1 MPFVC
6 HWLYSASV
14 VSLRSPQRIAVSDAN
29 LAQFR
34 AKRDM
39 HEEIIQMKVL
49 IAEDDT
55 HTREGLAEILS
66 AEGYRV
72 ACARDGREAL
82 ALFEKEA
89 PDFVCIDIM
98 MPLLNGYDVCRKI
111 RATGATVPIVFIS
124 AKSEEIDKVVGL
136 ELGADDFIVKPFG
149 VKEVVA
155 RVRAITR
162 RCLAAGRTE
171 LLLRSDRDG
180 SAPSPRSFM
189 LGDLE
194 VIPSELR
201 AKRGAEAFDLSLRD
215 VRILELFAQNKG
227 KVLDRN
233 AIYNHGWGGDFY
245 PNSRTLD
252 QHISQLRKRIETDPH
267 SPTLIRT
274 VHGAGYR
281 YE

>member
-1 MPFVC
+1 V
-6 HWLYSASV
+6 
-14 VSLRSPQRIAVSDAN
+14 
-29 LAQFR
+29 
-34 AKRDM
+34 
-39 HEEIIQMKVL
+39 KVL

-98 MPLLNGYDVCRKI
+98 MPLMNGYDVCRKI
-111 RATGATVPIVFIS
+111 RAAGATVPIVFIS

-162 RCLAAGRTE
+162 RCLAAMGRE
-171 LLLRSDRDG
+171 S
-180 SAPSPRSFM
+180 SARGEAGRLEAGAPLRSFM

-194 VIPSELR
+194 VIPAELR
-201 AKRGAEAFDLSLRD
+201 AKRGAESLDLSLRD
-215 VRILELFAQNKG
+215 VRILELFARNKG

-233 AIYNHGWGGDFY
+233 AIYNHGWGVDFY

-252 QHISQLRKRIETDPH
+252 QHISQLRKRIESDPH
-267 SPTLIRT
+267 NPTLIRT